1 MDLELL
7 QIQLSVRDLSPGTI
21 HDGCMNQK
29 LLSGLTAALL
39 VSTLGAAPSGHAD
52 PSNPVGEQSG
62 VASANFKD
70 STVDPNS
77 SLDTTAAPEG
87 QAASISA
94 EPSTV
99 APSGHW
105 SNQSGIAALNR
116 LARSDEA
123 ADQKVSSSIE
133 IQPNASTQAA
143 PSLTPSQPTGVQPAE
158 VVKVGAYQ
166 SQAALRVDTVATIQP
181 HTLRGRQA
189 ATLYVRNIP
198 VLTFLGASA
207 DAETSHAATAPLV
220 PSTSQANIPV
230 DVPTDASTGPQAG
243 TEVKIASVQ
252 STNHA
257 TGLQSIPAEQRP
269 DKLILPETT
278 VPETTV
284 ASSPDADSHDPVWRA
299 TTTAARLNQLYRD
312 SVDADDIKIT
322 WDNDRR
328 KYLVKAK
335 DVEIVALDT
344 DTVLPDT
351 VNGNAGDLL
360 QATNRIR
367 RQMGNASPL
376 SSIEGDPNGFNQ
388 VSVGPVSL
396 RISGY
401 ASWYGPGFDGGYSA
415 NGERFNQ
422 EALTAAHPSLPFGTQ
437 IRVTNMDNGES
448 VVVRVTDRGPY
459 AADRV
464 IDLSTGAARVI
475 GLIQSGVA
483 PVSLEVLAA
492 VHSAAN

>member
-1 MDLELL
+1 MVDLELL
-7 QIQLSVRDLSPGTI
+7 QNQFSVRDLSPGTI

-39 VSTLGAAPSGHAD
+39 VSAFGTVPSSYAD
-52 PSNPVGEQSG
+52 PSKTVGEQSG
-62 VASANFKD
+62 VASANSNG
-70 STVDPNS
+70 STVDS
-77 SLDTTAAPEG
+77 TASLDLATHPTS
-87 QAASISA
+87 QAGAVSA
-94 EPSTV
+94 ELPTV
-99 APSGHW
+99 APSDSGHQ
-105 SNQSGIAALNR
+105 SNQSGIARANQ
-116 LARSDEA
+116 LATSDGA
-123 ADQKVSSSIE
+123 TDQKVSSPTE
-133 IQPNASTQAA
+133 IQPSALTSASTQAA
-143 PSLTPSQPTGVQPAE
+143 PSLIPSQPTGVQPAE

-181 HTLRGRQA
+181 HALRGRQA

-198 VLTFLGASA
+198 VLTFLGASL
-207 DAETSHAATAPLV
+207 DAASNAVTPNAATIP
-220 PSTSQANIPV
+220 PSI
-230 DVPTDASTGPQAG
+230 PTDAPSGVQAS

-252 STNHA
+252 SVNSQA
-257 TGLQSIPAEQRP
+257 AAMQSIPAGQRP
-269 DKLILPETT
+269 DKLILPETA
-278 VPETTV
+278 V
-284 ASSPDADSHDPVWRA
+284 ADSSSADSRDPVWRA

-312 SVDADDIKIT
+312 KVDASDIRIT

-328 KYLVKAK
+328 KYLVMAK
-335 DVEIVALDT
+335 EVEIIALDA

-351 VNGNAGDLL
+351 VSSDAGDLL

-376 SSIEGDPNGFNQ
+376 SRIEGDPNGFNQ

-401 ASWYGPGFDGGYSA
+401 ASWYGPGFDGSYSA
-415 NGERFNQ
+415 SGERFNS

-448 VVVRVTDRGPY
+448 VIVRVTDRGPY
-459 AADRV
+459 SGDRV
-464 IDLSTGAARVI
+464 IDLSAGAARVI

-492 VHSAAN
+492 TRSASN

>member
-1 MDLELL
+1 MVDLELL
-7 QIQLSVRDLSPGTI
+7 QSQFSVRDLSPGTI

-29 LLSGLTAALL
+29 LFSGLTAALL
-39 VSTLGAAPSGHAD
+39 VSTLGAAPSGYAD
-52 PSNPVGEQSG
+52 PSKTVGEQSG
-62 VASANFKD
+62 VASANSSG
-70 STVDPNS
+70 STVDS
-77 SLDTTAAPEG
+77 T
-87 QAASISA
+87 ASIGSFAHPTGRA
-94 EPSTV
+94 EAISSEPPTV
-99 APSGHW
+99 APSDSGHR
-105 SNQSGIAALNR
+105 SDQSGIARANR
-116 LARSDEA
+116 LATSDGTT
-123 ADQKVSSSIE
+123 DQKVSSPTEAQTS
-133 IQPNASTQAA
+133 ASTQAA
-143 PSLTPSQPTGVQPAE
+143 PSLTPPQPAGVQPAE

-181 HTLRGRQA
+181 HALRGRQA

-198 VLTFLGASA
+198 VLTFLGAGM
-207 DAETSHAATAPLV
+207 DAAAAVTPNAASV
-220 PSTSQANIPV
+220 SQASI
-230 DVPTDASTGPQAG
+230 PTDAPSGVQAS

-252 STNHA
+252 SANSQA
-257 TGLQSIPAEQRP
+257 AALQSIPTEQRP
-269 DKLILPETT
+269 DKLILPETA
-278 VPETTV
+278 V
-284 ASSPDADSHDPVWRA
+284 AESSGTDSRDPVWRA

-312 SVDADDIKIT
+312 NVDASDIQIT

-328 KYLVKAK
+328 KYVVKAK
-335 DVEIVALDT
+335 EVEIIALDA

-351 VNGNAGDLL
+351 VSSDAGDLL

-401 ASWYGPGFDGGYSA
+401 ASWYGPGFEGAYSA
-415 NGERFNQ
+415 SGERFNS

-448 VVVRVTDRGPY
+448 VVVRVNDRGPY
-459 AADRV
+459 AGDRV
-464 IDLSTGAARVI
+464 IDLSAGAARVI

-492 VHSAAN
+492 TRSASN